1 MLVASRVSGTW
12 KKICFFVLT
21 WIIGFRGKMG
31 VGTTG
36 TCGCMAG
43 RPLELSTDLREV
55 SQKAGKAWR

>member
-1 MLVASRVSGTW
+1 MEEDL
-12 KKICFFVLT
+12 FFFLLT

-55 SQKAGKAWR
+55 SQKAGKASRGL